1 MTLKNTSKMIASKK
15 NKENSTDMVKNTA
28 KSTLRLVL
36 GDQLNPLHSWFTA
49 VDDNII
55 YVLMELRQ
63 ETDYVL
69 HHAQKIL
76 AIFAGM
82 RDFAAQLKAAGHRVH
97 YVQIDD
103 AANLP
108 TITDNLSALMSHY
121 QATTFE
127 YQAPDEWRL
136 DVQLADF
143 AKSLSKSSKISAQM
157 VDTEHFF
164 TARDEVAT
172 IFGERKKWLMET
184 FYRQMRVKHNVL
196 IEEGSKPPKPV
207 GDQWNFDAENRKAW
221 PGLPVAPADIRLLN
235 SKSDRKT
242 HDHAALWA
250 TIVSAGVKS
259 FGEPNA
265 AKFGWPL
272 NRAEALAQLNTFID
286 QVLPNFGDFE
296 DAMSSKSWRL
306 FHSLLSF
313 SMNVK
318 MLNPHEVVVKAEA
331 AGRSG
336 AAPLAAV
343 EGFIRQI
350 LGWREFV
357 RGFYWAKMAES
368 AGVNADASYA
378 DNNYF
383 NHQLPL
389 PQWFWTGDT
398 KMRCMA
404 ASVGQS
410 LEQAYAHH
418 IQRLMVIGNFALLA
432 GLNPK
437 ELHHWYLGVYVDAFE
452 WVELPNTVG
461 MSQFADG
468 GLLATKP
475 YTSSAAYIDRMSDYC
490 KGCHY
495 DKKLRED
502 TPTKKACPF
511 NALYWDFHV
520 KHADKLSANPRIGMV
535 YQQLKKMDAGKIET
549 LQAQAASLRER
560 LDQL

>member
-1 MTLKNTSKMIASKK
+1 MIANTKNTKIRANANKK
-15 NKENSTDMVKNTA
+15 DNA
-28 KSTLRLVL
+28 KTLRLIL
-36 GDQLNPLHSWFTA
+36 GDQLNPLHSWFKTL
-49 VDDNII
+49 DDSVV
-55 YVLMELRQ
+55 YVLMEMRQ

-69 HHAQKIL
+69 HHAQKII

-97 YVQIDD
+97 YIAIDD
-103 AANLP
+103 VANLS
-108 TITDNLSALMSHY
+108 TITDNLKALIAHY
-121 QATTFE
+121 QATAFE

-143 AKSLSKSSKISAQM
+143 AKSLKISSQM
-157 VDTEHFF
+157 VDSEHFF
-164 TARDEVAT
+164 TARDEVAKV
-172 IFGERKKWLMET
+172 FGERKKWLMET
-184 FYRQMRVKHNVL
+184 FYRAMRVKHGVL
-196 IEEGSKPPKPV
+196 IEDNTKPPQPV
-207 GDQWNFDAENRKAW
+207 GGQWNFDAENRKAW
-221 PGLPVAPADIRLLN
+221 PGVPAAPVDIRVL
-235 SKSDRKT
+235 DRKNY
-242 HDHAALWA
+242 DHSALWE
-250 TIVSAGVKS
+250 TIVKAGVKS

-265 AKFGWPL
+265 KQFGWPL

-318 MLNPHEVVVKAEA
+318 MLNPREVVAKAEA

-357 RGFYWAKMAES
+357 RGFYWAKMGES
-368 AGVNADASYA
+368 AGVKADASYA
-378 DNNYF
+378 DNNF
-383 NHQLPL
+383 FDHQLPL

-404 ASVGQS
+404 AAVGQS

-437 ELHHWYLGVYVDAFE
+437 ELHHWYLGVYIDAFE

-502 TPTKKACPF
+502 TPSKKACPF
-511 NALYWDFHV
+511 NALYWDFHL
-520 KHADKLSANPRIGMV
+520 KHADKLAANPRIGMV
-535 YQQLKKMDAGKIET
+535 YQQLKKMDAGKIEA
-549 LQAQAASLRER
+549 LKAQAAHLRGR

>member
-1 MTLKNTSKMIASKK
+1 MK
-15 NKENSTDMVKNTA
+15 
-28 KSTLRLVL
+28 TLRLVL
-36 GDQLNPLHSWFTA
+36 GDQLNPQHSWFTK
-49 VDDNII
+49 VDSTVV

-82 RDFAAQLKAAGHRVH
+82 RDFAAQLRAAGHRVH
-97 YVQIDD
+97 YITIDD

-108 TITDNLSALMSHY
+108 AMTDNLSALLSHY
-121 QATTFE
+121 HATAFE

-143 AKSLSKSSKISAQM
+143 AKSLPKLLSATTPVKAQM
-157 VDTEHFF
+157 VDSEHFF
-164 TARDEVAT
+164 TTRDEVTT

-184 FYRQMRVKHNVL
+184 FYRQMRIKHNIL
-196 IEEGSKPPKPV
+196 IEQGSKPPKPV

-221 PGLPVAPADIRLLN
+221 PGLPVVPADIRILN
-235 SKSDRKT
+235 RT
-242 HDHAALWA
+242 TYDHSALWA
-250 TIVSAGVKS
+250 TIVQAGVKS

-265 AKFGWPL
+265 ATFGWPL
-272 NRAEALAQLNTFID
+272 NRGEAVAQLDTFIA
-286 QVLPNFGDFE
+286 QVLPSFGDFE

-318 MLNPHEVVVKAEA
+318 MLNPHEVIAKAEA

-357 RGFYWAKMAES
+357 RGFYWAKMGES
-368 AGVNADASYA
+368 AGGNLNEVSQFASYA
-378 DNNYF
+378 DNNFF

-389 PQWFWTGDT
+389 PQWFWTGET

-404 ASVGQS
+404 AAVGQS

-418 IQRLMVIGNFALLA
+418 IQRLMVIGNFSLLA

-437 ELHHWYLGVYVDAFE
+437 ALHHWYLGVYIDAFE

-475 YTSSAAYIDRMSDYC
+475 YVSSAAYIDRMSDYC

-502 TPTKKACPF
+502 TATKKACPF
-511 NALYWDFHV
+511 NALYWNFHL
-520 KHADKLSANPRIGMV
+520 KHADKLATNPRIGMV
-535 YQQLKKMDAGKIET
+535 YQQLKKMDAVKIEA
-549 LQAQAASLRER
+549 LQVQAESLLRR

>member
-1 MTLKNTSKMIASKK
+1 MALKNTSKMIASNKS
-15 NKENSTDMVKNTA
+15 KENSTDMVKNTA

-36 GDQLNPLHSWFTA
+36 GDQLNPLHSWFTS
-49 VDDNII
+49 VDDGVV

-82 RDFAAQLKAAGHRVH
+82 RDFAAQLEAVGHRVH
-97 YVQIDD
+97 YLEIDD

-108 TITDNLSALMSHY
+108 TITENLNALIAQY
-121 QATTFE
+121 QATAFE

-136 DVQLADF
+136 DMQMADYV
-143 AKSLSKSSKISAQM
+143 KSLTQSQSISTQV
-157 VDTEHFF
+157 VDSEHFF
-164 TARDEVAT
+164 TARDETAL
-172 IFGERKKWLMET
+172 IFGDRKKWLMET
-184 FYRQMRVKHNVL
+184 FYRQMRAKHGIL
-196 IEEGSKPPKPV
+196 IEDDSKPPKPV
-207 GDQWNFDAENRKAW
+207 GGQWNFDAENRKAW
-221 PGLPVAPADIRLLN
+221 PGLPLAPSDIRAER
-235 SKSDRKT
+235 RKT
-242 HDHAALWA
+242 HDHSFLWT
-250 TIVSAGVKS
+250 TIVKAGVKS

-265 AKFGWPL
+265 SKFGWPL
-272 NRAEALAQLNTFID
+272 NRAEALVQLDIFIA

-318 MLNPHEVVVKAEA
+318 MLNPREVVAKAEV

-357 RGFYWAKMAES
+357 RGFYWAKMGDS
-368 AGVNADASYA
+368 AGVNPEASYA
-378 DNNYF
+378 DSNYF

-389 PQWFWTGDT
+389 PQWFWTGQT
-398 KMRCMA
+398 QMRCMA
-404 ASVGQS
+404 AAVGQS

-437 ELHHWYLGVYVDAFE
+437 ELHHWYLGVYIDAFE

-475 YTSSAAYIDRMSDYC
+475 YVSSAAYIDRMSDYC

-511 NALYWDFHV
+511 NALYWDFHL

-535 YQQLKKMDAGKIET
+535 YQQLKKMDSGKIEA
-549 LQAQAASLRER
+549 LQAQAASFRER
-560 LDQL
+560 LDLL

>member
-1 MTLKNTSKMIASKK
+1 MIANNVGK
-15 NKENSTDMVKNTA
+15 A
-28 KSTLRLVL
+28 STLRLIL
-36 GDQLNPLHSWFTA
+36 GDQLNPLHSWFAA
-49 VDDNII
+49 VDDSVI

-69 HHAQKIL
+69 HHAQKII

-82 RDFAAQLKAAGHRVH
+82 RDFAAQLKSAGHRVH
-97 YVQIDD
+97 YITIDD
-103 AANLP
+103 EANLP
-108 TITDNLSALMSHY
+108 TITDNLSALISHY
-121 QATTFE
+121 QATAFE

-136 DVQLADF
+136 YVQLADF
-143 AKSLSKSSKISAQM
+143 AKSLPKSLSVTAQM
-157 VDTEHFF
+157 VESEHFF
-164 TARDEVAT
+164 TSRDEVST
-172 IFGERKKWLMET
+172 LFGERKKWLMES
-184 FYRQMRVKHNVL
+184 FYRQMRVKHSVL
-196 IEEGSKPPKPV
+196 IEAGSKPPKPV

-221 PGLPVAPADIRLLN
+221 PGVPLAPADIRTLN
-235 SKSDRKT
+235 RKT
-242 HDHAALWA
+242 YDYSALWA
-250 TIVSAGVKS
+250 TIVKAGVKS
-259 FGEPNA
+259 FGESNA
-265 AKFGWPL
+265 TKFGWPL
-272 NRAEALAQLNTFID
+272 NRTEALAQLDTFID

-318 MLNPHEVVVKAEA
+318 MLNPREVVAKAEA

-357 RGFYWAKMAES
+357 RGFYWAKMQDS
-368 AGVNADASYA
+368 AGVNPDASYA
-378 DNNYF
+378 DNNFF

-404 ASVGQS
+404 AAVGQS

-437 ELHHWYLGVYVDAFE
+437 ALHHWYLGVYIDAFE

-490 KGCHY
+490 KGCSY

-511 NALYWDFHV
+511 NALYWDFHL
-520 KHADKLSANPRIGMV
+520 KHADKLAANPRIGMV
-535 YQQLKKMDAGKIET
+535 YQQLKKMKLGEEGKIEA
-549 LQAQAASLRER
+549 LQAQAASLRGR
-560 LDQL
+560 LDEL